1 MAARHRKARQ
11 RAGKVAVVATA
22 TATVSA
28 LTMGA
33 APAPQPTKAVSQE
46 AVDLAA
52 AIRLLPNSSQVPDIT
67 GGLGTVLYNGGQA
80 IGDQLVRAV
89 VNGINLAALA
99 QAAGVDPR
107 SLLNS
112 LLAELPANLL
122 PGILSAL
129 ALDLPVLDVVLDQ
142 VPGIGQL
149 LADVLD
155 ALGLDEAVDG
165 SLTGLLALIGLDLSN
180 PLNLSNL
187 LDLAGV
193 NIVTAGPTFSVLK
206 MLGLDLG
213 WTPSFPNSVA
223 NEINGS
229 EYLEIGVNGVLNNLL
244 DRLNDNPLIDVIDP
258 LGLLRNGLSDAID
271 GLTGDI
277 PDVLDLRVVPTIGI
291 GLGAFAAA
299 MAYEQVLADLPFQP
313 GGALHE
319 FGDNPLLG
327 SLTLLPMVLVNNPA
341 RPDGGMFAR
350 FGPLAA
356 LFGINTVN
364 PTTQVSSSG
373 GLGGPLG
380 TSVGGANLVPIL
392 IDATYE
398 YQPLSDFASWPNP
411 FTLGNNA
418 AAALLPTYML
428 RGLTL
433 EGLDGQVIDLINDA
447 VGEAVEL
454 NDPLALN
461 LYLTLQSKTLP
472 MLEPLYLASDFLN
485 IVGLSPLAQIPMRLA
500 NALAPALSI
509 LTNIGYSNVV
519 RNADGTYTRDFTE
532 AGVETPFLSFAN
544 INYGR
549 ALSDSFNALLG
560 GFQKEFFSG
569 NPTQG
574 TPNVLKNLLDA
585 LLSGNL
591 LGGTGAVPSGQT
603 PGTAA
608 NPLAGLLGGLT
619 GVINN
624 LLGGL
629 LGGGIGSSLTAL
641 QAPSTLSAQR
651 SAADIPA
658 ADATFSQLSISGGAE
673 DETAP
678 EATESSEEGAEGEAE
693 EGQAEDGEAAE
704 GDGTE
709 VTPETP
715 ADEEATDEEA
725 AEDEVVAET
734 PSADETEPAAEV
746 PAAEEESAGPK
757 HAKPEGQDEPEQS
770 TVDEPTTPKHAKP
783 DADASTTGTAAEK
796 PAKKPSLNV
805 VRDTANATSP
815 ADKPGPASSTTA
827 GGGDKKASA
836 TDAGVGSDDS
846 ASEGGESDA
855 A

>member
-11 RAGKVAVVATA
+11 RATKVAVVATA

-33 APAPQPTKAVSQE
+33 APAPQPTKAVSEE
-46 AVDLAA
+46 AVGLAA

-67 GGLGTVLYNGGQA
+67 GGLGTVVYNGGQA

-107 SLLNS
+107 SILDALLTDI
-112 LLAELPANLL
+112 PAALL
-122 PGILSAL
+122 PGIVTTLSKSLGNFPILGAVLGQAENDAL
-129 ALDLPVLDVVLDQ
+129 AGLLAPVLSS
-142 VPGIGQL
+142 
-149 LADVLD
+149 
-155 ALGLDEAVDG
+155 LGLGA
-165 SLTGLLALIGLDLSN
+165 LTDSTLSGLLALIGLDLSN

-187 LDLAGV
+187 LDLTGV
-193 NIVTAGPTFSVLK
+193 NIVTAGPTFTVLK
-206 MLGLDLG
+206 LLGLDLG

-223 NEINGS
+223 DAINDS
-229 EYLEIGVNGVLNNLL
+229 NYLDIGAN
-244 DRLNDNPLIDVIDP
+244 
-258 LGLLRNGLSDAID
+258 GLLRDVLRRLDVNPTLENLPLRVALNAAITATAGL
-271 GLTGDI
+271 
-277 PDVLDLRVVPTIGI
+277 PDVLDLRIVPTIGI

-299 MAYEQVLADLPFQP
+299 MAYEQVLADLDFQP
-313 GGALHE
+313 GGVLHE

-327 SLTLLPMVLVNNPA
+327 SLTLLPMVLINNPA

-364 PTTQVSSSG
+364 PATQVSSSG

-433 EGLDGQVIDLINDA
+433 EGLDEQVIDLINEA
-447 VGEAVEL
+447 VGEATEL
-454 NDPLALN
+454 NNPLALN

-519 RNADGTYTRDFTE
+519 QHADGTYTRDFTD

-544 INYGR
+544 IDYGR
-549 ALSDSFNALLG
+549 ALLDSFNALLG

-569 NPTQG
+569 NPTASG
-574 TPNVLKNLLDA
+574 PNVLKNLLDA
-585 LLSGNL
+585 IFS
-591 LGGTGAVPSGQT
+591 
-603 PGTAA
+603 
-608 NPLAGLLGGLT
+608 GGLF
-619 GVINN
+619 
-624 LLGGL
+624 
-629 LGGGIGSSLTAL
+629 GGIGAAATPLA
-641 QAPSTLSAQR
+641 ASTLNANLD
-651 SAADIPA
+651 AADIPA
-658 ADATFSQLSISGGAE
+658 ADATFSKLSISGGAE
-673 DETAP
+673 DETVPA
-678 EATESSEEGAEGEAE
+678 ATESSEEGTEGEAKEGQTE
-693 EGQAEDGEAAE
+693 EGQAAE
-704 GDGTE
+704 GDGTA
-709 VTPETP
+709 VTPEAP
-715 ADEEATDEEA
+715 ADEETTDEEA

-734 PSADETEPAAEV
+734 PSGDETESAAEQPAAEK
-746 PAAEEESAGPK
+746 ESAGPK
-757 HAKPEGQDEPEQS
+757 HAKPEGEDEPEES
-770 TVDEPTTPKHAKP
+770 SVDEPTTPKHAKP
-783 DADASTTGTAAEK
+783 DVDTSTGAAAEEST
-796 PAKKPSLNV
+796 KKPSLNV
-805 VRDTANATSP
+805 VRDTANASSP

-827 GGGDKKASA
+827 GGGDKEASA
-836 TDAGVGSDDS
+836 TDAPAGSDDS
-846 ASEGGESDA
+846 ASGGSESDA

>member
-11 RAGKVAVVATA
+11 RARNVAVVATA

-67 GGLGTVLYNGGQA
+67 GGLGTVVYNGGQA

-229 EYLEIGVNGVLNNLL
+229 PYLEIGVNGVLTNLL

-258 LGLLRNGLSDAID
+258 LRVLRNGLTGAID
-271 GLTGDI
+271 GLTGNI

-327 SLTLLPMVLVNNPA
+327 SLTLLPMVLINNPA

-373 GLGGPLG
+373 GIGGPLG

-392 IDATYE
+392 VDATYE

-433 EGLDGQVIDLINDA
+433 EGLDQQVIDLITDA
-447 VGEAVEL
+447 VGEATEL

-485 IVGLSPLAQIPMRLA
+485 IVGLSPLAQLPMRLA

-519 RNADGTYTRDFTE
+519 QNADGTYTRDFTN

-574 TPNVLKNLLDA
+574 TPNVLKTLLDA

-603 PGTAA
+603 PGTVT
-608 NPLAGLLGGLT
+608 NPLGGLLGGLT

-629 LGGGIGSSLTAL
+629 LGGGIGAAATPLA
-641 QAPSTLSAQR
+641 ASTLNANLD
-651 SAADIPA
+651 AADIPA
-658 ADATFSQLSISGGAE
+658 ADATFSKLSISGGAE
-673 DETAP
+673 DETVSD
-678 EATESSEEGAEGEAE
+678 ATESSEEGTDGEAE
-693 EGQAEDGEAAE
+693 EGQADEGQAAE
-704 GDGTE
+704 GDGSD
-709 VTPETP
+709 VTPEAP

-734 PSADETEPAAEV
+734 PSADETESAAEE

-770 TVDEPTTPKHAKP
+770 SVDEPTTPKHAKP
-783 DADASTTGTAAEK
+783 DVDTSTGTAAEE
-796 PAKKPSLNV
+796 PTKKPSLNV

-827 GGGDKKASA
+827 GGGDKEASA
-836 TDAGVGSDDS
+836 TDASAGSDDS
-846 ASEGGESDA
+846 ASEGSESDA

>member
-11 RAGKVAVVATA
+11 RATKVAVVATA

-33 APAPQPTKAVSQE
+33 APAPQPTKAVSEE

-67 GGLGTVLYNGGQA
+67 GGLGTVVYNGGQA

-122 PGILSAL
+122 PGIVEAL
-129 ALDLPVLDVVLDQ
+129 AQGIDFPVLSTVLGQ
-142 VPGIGQL
+142 AGIAGL
-149 LADVLD
+149 LGDLVEALNLD
-155 ALGLDEAVDG
+155 GAVEG

-229 EYLEIGVNGVLNNLL
+229 PYLEVGANGILTNLL

-258 LGLLRNGLSDAID
+258 FGLLRNGLSNAIE
-271 GLTGDI
+271 GLTGNI
-277 PDVLDLRVVPTIGI
+277 PDVLDLRIVPTVGI

-299 MAYEQVLADLPFQP
+299 MAYEQVLADLDFQP

-327 SLTLLPMVLVNNPA
+327 SLTLLPMVLINNPA

-433 EGLDGQVIDLINDA
+433 EGLDEQVIDLINEA
-447 VGEAVEL
+447 VGEATEL
-454 NDPLALN
+454 NNPLALN

-519 RNADGTYTRDFTE
+519 RNPDGTYTRDFTD

-544 INYGR
+544 IDYGR

-585 LLSGNL
+585 LLKGNL

-603 PGTAA
+603 PGTAI

-629 LGGGIGSSLTAL
+629 LGGGIGAAATPLA
-641 QAPSTLSAQR
+641 ASTLNANLD
-651 SAADIPA
+651 AADIPA
-658 ADATFSQLSISGGAE
+658 ADARFSKLSISGGAG
-673 DETAP
+673 DETIS

-693 EGQAEDGEAAE
+693 EGQTEEGQAAE
-704 GDGTE
+704 GDGTA
-709 VTPETP
+709 VTPEAP
-715 ADEEATDEEA
+715 ADEETTDEEA

-734 PSADETEPAAEV
+734 PSGDETESAAEE

-757 HAKPEGQDEPEQS
+757 HAKPEGEDEPEES
-770 TVDEPTTPKHAKP
+770 LVDEPTTPKHAKP
-783 DADASTTGTAAEK
+783 DVDTSTGAAAEEST
-796 PAKKPSLNV
+796 KKPSLNV
-805 VRDTANATSP
+805 VRDTANASSP

-827 GGGDKKASA
+827 GGGDKEAST
-836 TDAGVGSDDS
+836 TDAPTGSDDS
-846 ASEGGESDA
+846 ASGGSESDA

>member
-11 RAGKVAVVATA
+11 RARNVAVVATA

-67 GGLGTVLYNGGQA
+67 GGLGTVVYNGGQA

-122 PGILSAL
+122 PGIISAL
-129 ALDLPVLDVVLDQ
+129 ALDLPVLDTVLDQ

-229 EYLEIGVNGVLNNLL
+229 PYLEVGANGILTNLL

-258 LGLLRNGLSDAID
+258 LGLLRNGLSNAIE
-271 GLTGDI
+271 GLTGNI
-277 PDVLDLRVVPTIGI
+277 PDVLDLRVVPTVGI

-299 MAYEQVLADLPFQP
+299 MAYEQVLADLDFQP

-327 SLTLLPMVLVNNPA
+327 SLTLLPMVLINNPA

-356 LFGINTVN
+356 LFGISTVN

-433 EGLDGQVIDLINDA
+433 EGLDEQVIDLINEA
-447 VGEAVEL
+447 VGEATEL
-454 NDPLALN
+454 NNPLALN

-519 RNADGTYTRDFTE
+519 RNADGTYTRDFTD

-544 INYGR
+544 IDYGR

-574 TPNVLKNLLDA
+574 TPNVLRNLLDA
-585 LLSGNL
+585 LLKGNL

-603 PGTAA
+603 PGTVT

-629 LGGGIGSSLTAL
+629 LGGGIGAAATPLA
-641 QAPSTLSAQR
+641 ASTLNANLD
-651 SAADIPA
+651 AADIPA
-658 ADATFSQLSISGGAE
+658 ADATFSKLSISGGAG
-673 DETAP
+673 DETVS
-678 EATESSEEGAEGEAE
+678 EAAESSEEGTEGEAE
-693 EGQAEDGEAAE
+693 EGQTEEGQAAE
-704 GDGTE
+704 GDGTA
-709 VTPETP
+709 VTPEAP
-715 ADEEATDEEA
+715 ADEETTDEEA

-734 PSADETEPAAEV
+734 PSGDETESAAEE

-757 HAKPEGQDEPEQS
+757 HAKPEGEDEPEES
-770 TVDEPTTPKHAKP
+770 SVDEPTTPKHAKP
-783 DADASTTGTAAEK
+783 DVDTSTGAAVEEST
-796 PAKKPSLNV
+796 KKPSLNV
-805 VRDTANATSP
+805 VRDTANASSP

-827 GGGDKKASA
+827 GGGDKEASA
-836 TDAGVGSDDS
+836 TDAPAGSDDS
-846 ASEGGESDA
+846 ASGGSESDA

>member
-11 RAGKVAVVATA
+11 RARNVAVVATA

-67 GGLGTVLYNGGQA
+67 GGLGTVVYNGGQA

-122 PGILSAL
+122 PGIISAL
-129 ALDLPVLDVVLDQ
+129 ALDLPVLDTVLDQ

-229 EYLEIGVNGVLNNLL
+229 PYLEVGANGILTNLL

-258 LGLLRNGLSDAID
+258 LGLLRNGLSNAIE
-271 GLTGDI
+271 GLTGNI
-277 PDVLDLRVVPTIGI
+277 PDVLDLRVVPTVGI

-299 MAYEQVLADLPFQP
+299 MAYEQVLADLDFQP

-327 SLTLLPMVLVNNPA
+327 SLTLLPMVLINNPA

-433 EGLDGQVIDLINDA
+433 EGLDEQVIDLINEA
-447 VGEAVEL
+447 VGEATEL
-454 NDPLALN
+454 NNPLALN

-519 RNADGTYTRDFTE
+519 RNADGTYTRDFTD

-544 INYGR
+544 IDYGR

-574 TPNVLKNLLDA
+574 TPNVLRNLLDA
-585 LLSGNL
+585 LLKGNL

-603 PGTAA
+603 PGTVT

-629 LGGGIGSSLTAL
+629 LGGGIGAAATPLA
-641 QAPSTLSAQR
+641 ASTLNANLD
-651 SAADIPA
+651 AADIPA
-658 ADATFSQLSISGGAE
+658 ADATFSKLSISGGAG
-673 DETAP
+673 DETVS
-678 EATESSEEGAEGEAE
+678 EAAESSEEGTEGEAE
-693 EGQAEDGEAAE
+693 EGQTEEGQAAE
-704 GDGTE
+704 GDGTA
-709 VTPETP
+709 VTPEAP
-715 ADEEATDEEA
+715 ADEETTDEEA
-725 AEDEVVAET
+725 AEDEVIAET
-734 PSADETEPAAEV
+734 PSADETESAAEEPAAD
-746 PAAEEESAGPK
+746 EESAGPK
-757 HAKPEGQDEPEQS
+757 HAKPEGEDEPEES
-770 TVDEPTTPKHAKP
+770 SVDEPTTPKHAKP
-783 DADASTTGTAAEK
+783 DVDTSTGAAAEEST
-796 PAKKPSLNV
+796 KKPSLNV
-805 VRDTANATSP
+805 VRDTANASSP

-827 GGGDKKASA
+827 GGGDKEASA
-836 TDAGVGSDDS
+836 TDAPAGSDDS
-846 ASEGGESDA
+846 ASGGSESDA

>member
-11 RAGKVAVVATA
+11 RARNVAVVATA

-33 APAPQPTKAVSQE
+33 APAPQPTKAVSEE

-67 GGLGTVLYNGGQA
+67 GGLGTVVYNGGQA

-107 SLLNS
+107 SLVNS

-129 ALDLPVLDVVLDQ
+129 ALDLPVLDTVLDQ

-229 EYLEIGVNGVLNNLL
+229 PYLEIGANGILTNLL

-258 LGLLRNGLSDAID
+258 LGLLRNGLSNAIE
-271 GLTGDI
+271 GLTGNI

-299 MAYEQVLADLPFQP
+299 MAYEQVLADLDFQP

-319 FGDNPLLG
+319 FGGNPLLG
-327 SLTLLPMVLVNNPA
+327 SLTLLPMVLINNPA

-433 EGLDGQVIDLINDA
+433 EGLDEQVIDLINEA
-447 VGEAVEL
+447 VGEATEL
-454 NDPLALN
+454 NNPLALN

-519 RNADGTYTRDFTE
+519 RNADGTYTRDFTD

-544 INYGR
+544 IDYGR

-585 LLSGNL
+585 LLKGNL

-603 PGTAA
+603 PGTVT

-629 LGGGIGSSLTAL
+629 LGGGIGAAATPLA
-641 QAPSTLSAQR
+641 ASTLNANLDV
-651 SAADIPA
+651 ADIPA
-658 ADATFSQLSISGGAE
+658 TDARFSKLSISGGAG
-673 DETAP
+673 DETIS
-678 EATESSEEGAEGEAE
+678 EATESSEEGTEGEAE
-693 EGQAEDGEAAE
+693 EGQTEEGQAAE
-704 GDGTE
+704 GDGTG
-709 VTPETP
+709 VTPEAP
-715 ADEEATDEEA
+715 ADEETTDEEA
-725 AEDEVVAET
+725 AEDEVIAET
-734 PSADETEPAAEV
+734 PSADETESAAEE

-757 HAKPEGQDEPEQS
+757 HAKPEGEDEPEES
-770 TVDEPTTPKHAKP
+770 SVDEPTTPKHAKP
-783 DADASTTGTAAEK
+783 DTDTSTGAAAEGST
-796 PAKKPSLNV
+796 KKPSLNV
-805 VRDTANATSP
+805 VRDTANASSP
-815 ADKPGPASSTTA
+815 ADKPGPTSSTTA
-827 GGGDKKASA
+827 GGGDEKAAA
-836 TDAGVGSDDS
+836 TDADAGSDDS
-846 ASEGGESDA
+846 ASGGSESDA